1 MAIFSEFF
9 SFFLSTVYGLFF
21 IKEKNPSRLENRD
34 ILILPGLGSG
44 TWFYRKLEST
54 LKTKGY
60 RPFTVPLP
68 PWRSEKVVIATLNQ
82 YLSQARSKTIVIA
95 HNTSGLLMG
104 ALPDETRRKVDTLIT
119 LGTPFYG
126 FRLMNIFTWKGWEPK
141 SSKLA
146 HQHPAYLFIN
156 QFYPLAP
163 IRDILFQPKD
173 CMSYGQARDQW
184 FDVPGNYNMV
194 RSSENLRTLGEFL
207 ISVMPPIPQMNTI
220 IPAHMTIQMPSE
232 KATPS
237 YNPNQNTKPIS
248 KNKNQPIGAK
258 NKNSQKKQVNKINKS
273 MSKSIAKKKSKKK

>member
-1 MAIFSEFF
+1 M
-9 SFFLSTVYGLFF
+9 
-21 IKEKNPSRLENRD
+21 ENRD

-44 TWFYRKLEST
+44 IWFYRKLELA
-54 LKTKGY
+54 LKSKGY

-68 PWRSEKVVIATLNQ
+68 PWRSEKVIIAALNL
-82 YLSQARSKTIVIA
+82 YLSQAQSKTIVIA

-163 IRDILFQPKD
+163 IREILFQPKE

-184 FDVPGNYNMV
+184 FDIPGNYNMV
-194 RSSENLRTLGEFL
+194 RNSENLRTLGEFL
-207 ISVMPPIPQMNTI
+207 VSVMPPIPIMNTI
-220 IPAHMTIQMPSE
+220 IPSHMTIQMPSA
-232 KATPS
+232 KTQQTS
-237 YNPNQNTKPIS
+237 KLNQNSKQSLKIS
-248 KNKNQPIGAK
+248 NTSLIAK
-258 NKNSQKKQVNKINKS
+258 KKKS
-273 MSKSIAKKKSKKK
+273 IKSPEKKFSKTNSKSIAKKKSKKK